1 MKKFIARMAV
11 ITTLLAPLYSI
22 AQEQIQAPSLP
33 YREVTLQSKDARKVL
48 VFFSF
53 SCPVCASYDQLLE
66 RWSQTMPAGW
76 SAEFIPVAVPDKGN
90 YMAARAFYAVQDAD
104 PARLPA
110 FMTAAYAQI
119 HEGGMEMENPQTWSK
134 AVAAAKV
141 QGFEKAWANVTP
153 DRLET
158 AFAKLLTYGV
168 AATPSMAIGGRYVI
182 NPDDVQGD
190 NNMFI
195 QLANGMV
202 SKVIQNR

>member
-1 MKKFIARMAV
+1 M
-11 ITTLLAPLYSI
+11 
-22 AQEQIQAPSLP
+22 QAPSLP
-33 YREVTLQSKDARKVL
+33 YREVTLQSQDARKVI

-53 SCPVCASYDQLLE
+53 SCPVCASYDQLLT
-66 RWSQTMPAGW
+66 RWSQTMPTGW

-110 FMTAAYAQI
+110 FMSAAYAQI
-119 HEGGMEMENPQTWSK
+119 QEGGMEMENPQTWAK
-134 AVAAAKV
+134 AVATAKV
-141 QGFEKAWANVTP
+141 QGFEKAWANVTQ
-153 DRLET
+153 DRLES

-168 AATPSMAIGGRYVI
+168 DATPSMAIGGRYVI

-190 NNMFI
+190 NQMFI
-195 QLANGMV
+195 SLANGMV

>member
-11 ITTLLAPLYSI
+11 VTSLMSPLLTM
-22 AQEQIQAPSLP
+22 AQETAPSLP
-33 YREVTLQSKDARKVL
+33 YREVTVQNQDARKVI

-53 SCPVCASYDQLLE
+53 SCSVCASYDQMLE
-66 RWSQTMPAGW
+66 RWAHTLPDGW

-110 FMTAAYAQI
+110 FMSAAYAQI
-119 HEGGMEMENPQTWSK
+119 HEGGMEMENPQTWAK

-141 QGFEKAWANVTP
+141 QGFEKAWANVTQS
-153 DRLET
+153 RLES

-168 AATPSMAIGGRYVI
+168 DATPSLAIGGRYVI
-182 NPDDVQGD
+182 NPDDTASGD
-190 NNMFI
+190 PGIFL

>member
-1 MKKFIARMAV
+1 M
-11 ITTLLAPLYSI
+11 
-22 AQEQIQAPSLP
+22 LP
-33 YREVTLQSKDARKVL
+33 YKEVTLQSKDASKVI

-53 SCPVCASYDQLLE
+53 GCSVCASYDQGLM

-76 SAEFIPVAVPDKGN
+76 SVEFIPVAVPDKGN

-104 PARLPA
+104 PARLRA
-110 FMTAAYAQI
+110 FMSAAYAQI

-141 QGFEKAWANVTP
+141 QGFETAWANVTQA
-153 DRLET
+153 RLET
-158 AFAKLLTYGV
+158 AFAKLLAYGV
-168 AATPSMAIGGRYVI
+168 DATPSLAIGGRYI
-182 NPDDVQGD
+182 ITPDDVQGD
-190 NNMFI
+190 SNMFY

>member
-1 MKKFIARMAV
+1 MQ
-11 ITTLLAPLYSI
+11 T
-22 AQEQIQAPSLP
+22 Q
-33 YREVTLQSKDARKVL
+33 DARKVI

-53 SCPVCASYDQLLE
+53 SCPVCATYDQVLT

-110 FMTAAYAQI
+110 FMSAAYAQI
-119 HEGGMEMENPQTWSK
+119 HEGGMEMENPQTWAK

-141 QGFEKAWANVTP
+141 QGFEKAWANVTQA
-153 DRLET
+153 RLES

-168 AATPSMAIGGRYVI
+168 DATPSLAIGGRYI
-182 NPDDVQGD
+182 ITPDDVQGD
-190 NNMFI
+190 NSLFL

>member
-1 MKKFIARMAV
+1 MAV
-11 ITTLLAPLYSI
+11 VTSLMSPLFTM
-22 AQEQIQAPSLP
+22 AQEPVPSLP
-33 YREVTLQSKDARKVL
+33 YREVTVQTQDARKVF

-53 SCPVCASYDQLLE
+53 SCPVCATYDQVLS

-110 FMTAAYAQI
+110 FMSAAYAQI
-119 HEGGMEMENPQTWSK
+119 HEGGMEMENPQTWAK

-141 QGFEKAWANVTP
+141 QGFEKAWVNVTQA
-153 DRLET
+153 RLES

-168 AATPSMAIGGRYVI
+168 DATPSLAIGGRYVI
-182 NPDDVQGD
+182 NPDSVMGD
-190 NNMFI
+190 SGMFI

>member
-11 ITTLLAPLYSI
+11 ITSLISPLYTMAQEPMPAAPL
-22 AQEQIQAPSLP
+22 P
-33 YREVTLQSKDARKVL
+33 YKEVNLQSQDARKVI

-53 SCPVCASYDQLLE
+53 GCPVCATYDQVLA

-76 SAEFIPVAVPDKGN
+76 STEFIPVAVPDKGN

-110 FMTAAYAQI
+110 FMSAAYAQI
-119 HEGGMEMENPQTWSK
+119 HEGGMEMENPQTWAK

-141 QGFEKAWANVTP
+141 QGFEKAWANVTQA
-153 DRLET
+153 RLEG

-168 AATPSMAIGGRYVI
+168 DATPSLAIGGRFI
-182 NPDDVQGD
+182 ITPDDVQGD